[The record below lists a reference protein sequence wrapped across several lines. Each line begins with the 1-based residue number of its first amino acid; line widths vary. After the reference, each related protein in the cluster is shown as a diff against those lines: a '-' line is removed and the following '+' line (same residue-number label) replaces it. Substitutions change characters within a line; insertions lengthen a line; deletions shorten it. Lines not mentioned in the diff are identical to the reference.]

1 MGITALITVISV
13 MNGFEKELKERILS
27 MTSHAT
33 ISKYNKP
40 LKDWSALAD
49 VADKLP
55 RVEGTAPYIEG
66 QVMITKGKQVSGTVL
81 RGVLPHR
88 EPQVSAVADKLIEGR
103 LDDLAS
109 GEFGIVLG
117 TELAMFLDAELGDK
131 VMVIAPEANVTPV
144 GVLPRLK
151 RFTVVGISRVG
162 MYEYD
167 RSLALL
173 HIDDAAKLLRLGEGV
188 TGVRL
193 RLTDMF
199 ESHSVARTLAQELGE
214 EFWVSDWTQR
224 HANFFR
230 AVKTEKTVMFVILT
244 LIVAVAAF
252 NIVSTLVM
260 VVTDKQSDI
269 AVLRTL
275 GASPGSV
282 MAIFLVQGTLIGIF
296 GTALGTVGGV
306 ALALNVETLV
316 PLIEQMLGR
325 QFLDPSVYYIST
337 LPSSLLW
344 TDVAKIAGMSLLLS
358 IAATIYPAW
367 CAAKVQPAEALR
379 YE

>member
-1 MGITALITVISV
+1 MGVTALITVISV

-40 LKDWSALAD
+40 LRDWSALAA

-103 LDDLAS
+103 LDDLVS

-151 RFTVVGISRVG
+151 RFTVVGVSRVG

-173 HIDDAAKLLRLGEGV
+173 HVDDAARLLRLGDGV

-358 IAATIYPAW
+358 IAATLYPAW
-367 CAAKVQPAEALR
+367 CAAKIQPAEALR

>member
-33 ISKYNKP
+33 ISKYHKP
-40 LKDWSALAD
+40 LKGWPELAD
-49 VADKLP
+49 IADKLP
-55 RVEGTAPYIEG
+55 QVEGTAPYVEG

-81 RGVLPHR
+81 RGVLPQR
-88 EPQVSAVADKLIEGR
+88 EPRVSAVADKLIEGQ

-117 TELAMFLDAELGDK
+117 AELAMFLDAELGDK

-173 HIDDAAKLLRLGEGV
+173 HIDDAAKLLRLDEGV

-199 ESHSVARTLAQELGE
+199 ESHAVARALAQELGE

-337 LPSSLLW
+337 LPSSLQW

-358 IAATIYPAW
+358 IAATVYPAW